1 MKEVPGNKHTD
12 FLAWPSY
19 FLLFSVG
26 TAGSVRSNAEQSRSF
41 VVQELDPAPTV
52 YRSLCIDGRVFW
64 PRTGMCPLSLHL
76 LHPFGQ
82 PNNARRFFVS
92 AVHQF
97 ANNGHVSV
105 LVFKSGSTDGR
116 IFSPR
121 GHVF

>member
-19 FLLFSVG
+19 FLLFSVD
-26 TAGSVRSNAEQSRSF
+26 TADSVRSNSEQSRSF
-41 VVQELDPAPTV
+41 VVQELDPAPAV
-52 YRSLCIDGRVFW
+52 YRSLCTEYR
-64 PRTGMCPLSLHL
+64 CPCFLAEDWHVSLSVDL

-82 PNNARRFFVS
+82 PNNARRFFVP

-105 LVFKSGSTDGR
+105 LVFQKWK
-116 IFSPR
+116 
-121 GHVF
+121 H